1 MPRIEIRDVR
11 CDLPAGKAGIRIFS
25 VSLLFFILLFS
36 SCVAENETAIMV
48 NGDNIYRDEFDYAL
62 SRYED
67 SYRKHFG
74 ENIDGAVR
82 DRVRKEMIDDLVS
95 DQLYLQEAKR
105 KGITAKTFAG
115 EEEIEELLMSK
126 PQTSPETEGKRDR
139 AEKVILAYKMR
150 ELIPPKVIA
159 AIKEDVTESDTGFL
173 DEYRKRAEKMMV
185 RYLAVDPVAIANN
198 MEISEDDIRSYYK
211 SNSERFRRPAA
222 KEYAV
227 LYFDPYEY
235 AGMVTITPKMLEDY
249 YKENL
254 DDMKSNKLARV
265 KYVLFRTKDY
275 ARRIYDVGVNLRKYY
290 EDNLDQFIEP
300 AEARISMITLKKPC
314 NWSKMR
320 GLESGLKQ
328 GITFAD
334 LAKQY
339 SDDAATA
346 ANGGDLGYIK
356 KGTLKEPYNGIAF
369 GLADGQV
376 SGIIETDNGYCVVS
390 VYEKK
395 EAHILPFEEVSVKIE
410 EKLLNEAAKPLAL
423 ADAKRFKIDAKKNG
437 FEKAA
442 MKKGATVFE
451 TDLFNSGDRI
461 PTIGRNLLF
470 TSTALGLA
478 SEEVSNEIEYD
489 EGYAVLKVIDIKP
502 AENLPFTD
510 VSGRIE
516 SRIIKEDSLVY
527 AENAARHALNLI
539 SEGVPLRE
547 LENRMS
553 VHITTIEVSSTYES
567 PSNIG
572 EITKK
577 SDGYYVTLLVSEE
590 PSYIPSFDRISYE
603 VAAAVAMD
611 KADRV
616 AGEKADQILKSGA
629 VTKDPSVSTAP
640 FSRNDYIV
648 DREYMR
654 PFIEQC
660 FLLNAGQTGI
670 VKSLGKYYI
679 VQVIERGMDIPG
691 YKDESAVIKSQ
702 VLKEKRAEYADDWL
716 KKEREKA
723 QVQINI

>member
-11 CDLPAGKAGIRIFS
+11 YEIRIFLI
-25 VSLLFFILLFS
+25 SLLFFFLLFS
-36 SCVAENETAIMV
+36 PCIAEYEIALTV
-48 NGDNIYRDEFDYAL
+48 NGDNIYRDEFDHAL
-62 SRYED
+62 SKYEEACK
-67 SYRKHFG
+67 KHFG
-74 ENIDGAVR
+74 ENLDGAVR
-82 DRVRKEMIDDLVS
+82 EKIKKEMIDDLVN

-105 KGITAKTFAG
+105 RGITAKTFAG

-126 PQTSPETEGKRDR
+126 PQTSPETEGGRDR

-173 DEYRKRAEKMMV
+173 DEYRKRAEKMKV
-185 RYLAVDPVAIANN
+185 RYLAVDPVAIASN
-198 MEISEDDIRSYYK
+198 MELSEDDIRSYYK
-211 SNSERFRRPAA
+211 SHSERFRKPAA
-222 KEYAV
+222 KEYAA

-235 AGMVTITPKMLEDY
+235 AGMVSITPKMLEDY
-249 YKENL
+249 YREHI
-254 DDMKSNKLARV
+254 DEMKSDKLARAR
-265 KYVLFRTKDY
+265 YVLFRTKDY

-300 AEARISMITLKKPC
+300 AEARIRLITMKKPC
-314 NWSKMR
+314 NWTKMR
-320 GLESGLKQ
+320 GLENGLKQ
-328 GITFAD
+328 GTAFSE

-339 SDDAATA
+339 SNDIATA

-376 SGIIETDNGYCVVS
+376 SGIVETDNGYCVVS
-390 VYEKK
+390 VEEKK
-395 EAHILPFEEVSVKIE
+395 EAYILPFEEVSVKIE
-410 EKLLNEAAKPLAL
+410 EKLLYDAAKPLAL

-437 FEKAA
+437 FDKAA
-442 MKKGATVFE
+442 MKKGATIFE
-451 TDLFNSGDRI
+451 TDFFNSTDRI

-510 VSGRIE
+510 VSGKIE
-516 SRIIKEDSLVY
+516 SRIKTEDSFVY
-527 AENAARHALNLI
+527 AENAAKHALNLVF
-539 SEGVPLRE
+539 EGVPLKE

-567 PSNIG
+567 PSRVG
-572 EITKK
+572 ELVKK
-577 SDGYYVTLLVSEE
+577 SEGYYVTLLISEE
-590 PSYIPSFDRISYE
+590 PSYIPSYGQISNE

-611 KADRV
+611 KADML
-616 AGEKADQILKSGA
+616 AKEKAEKLLTSGA

-640 FSRNDYIV
+640 FSSNDYVV
-648 DREYMR
+648 DRAYMR
-654 PFIEQC
+654 PFVEQS
-660 FLLNAGQTGI
+660 FLLNAGQSGI
-670 VKSLGKYYI
+670 VKSMGKYYV

-691 YKDESAVIKSQ
+691 YKDENAVIESQ
-702 VLKEKRAEYADDWL
+702 VLKEKRAEYLDNWL
-716 KKEREKA
+716 KKEKEKA

>member
-11 CDLPAGKAGIRIFS
+11 CDLPAGKAGIRMFLIF
-25 VSLLFFILLFS
+25 LLFFILLFS
-36 SCVAENETAIMV
+36 PCVAENEIAIIV

-62 SRYED
+62 SKR
-67 SYRKHFG
+67 

-82 DRVRKEMIDDLVS
+82 DSIKKEMIDALVS

-105 KGITAKTFAG
+105 RGITAKTFAG
-115 EEEIEELLMSK
+115 EEEIEDLLMSK
-126 PQTSPETEGKRDR
+126 PQTSPESEGGRDR

-159 AIKEDVTESDTGFL
+159 AIKEDITESDTAFL
-173 DEYRKRAEKMMV
+173 DEYRKRAEKMRV
-185 RYLAVDPVAIANN
+185 RYLTVDPVAIASN
-198 MEISEDDIRSYYK
+198 MEISEDEIKSYYK
-211 SNSERFRRPAA
+211 SHSERFRIPAA

-235 AGMVTITPKMLEDY
+235 AGMVSITKKMLEDY
-249 YKENL
+249 YREHV
-254 DDMKSNKLARV
+254 DDMKSDKLARV

-300 AEARISMITLKKPC
+300 AEARIRLITLKKPC
-314 NWSKMR
+314 NWTKMR
-320 GLESGLKQ
+320 GLENGLKQ
-328 GITFAD
+328 GVAFPE

-346 ANGGDLGYIK
+346 MSGGDLGYIK

-369 GLADGQV
+369 GLAEGQV
-376 SGIIETDNGYCVVS
+376 SGIVETDNGYCVVS
-390 VYEKK
+390 VEEKK

-410 EKLLNEAAKPLAL
+410 EKLLYEAAKPLAQ

-451 TDLFNSGDRI
+451 TDFFNSTDRI

-470 TSTALGLA
+470 ASTAFGLV
-478 SEEVSNEIEYD
+478 SGEVSNEIECD
-489 EGYAVLKVIDIKP
+489 EGYAVLEGIDIKP
-502 AENLPFTD
+502 AESLPFPE
-510 VSGRIE
+510 VSGKIE
-516 SRIIKEDSLVY
+516 SKITKEDSLVY
-527 AENAARHALNLI
+527 AENAAKHALNLI
-539 SEGVPLRE
+539 SEGVPIKE

-567 PSNIG
+567 PSKVG
-572 EITKK
+572 EVTKK
-577 SDGYYVTLLVSEE
+577 SDGYYVTIFTTEE
-590 PSYIPSFDRISYE
+590 LSYVPAYDGISSE

-611 KADRV
+611 KADKLAV
-616 AGEKADQILKSGA
+616 EEAEKLLTSRAI
-629 VTKDPSVSTAP
+629 TKDPSVSTAP

-648 DREYMR
+648 GREYMR
-654 PFIEQC
+654 PFVEQC
-660 FLLNAGQTGI
+660 FLLNADQSGI
-670 VKSLGKYYI
+670 VKSMGKYYV
-679 VQVIERGMDIPG
+679 VQVIERGTDIPG
-691 YKDESAVIKSQ
+691 YKDESAVIRSQ
-702 VLKEKRAEYADDWL
+702 VLKEKKAEYLDDWL

-723 QVQINI
+723 RVQINI